1 MKQLMNLR
9 SLAVATVVTST
20 SLACWGAPSQAGS
33 PTCED
38 MFDLGWKNH
47 GEHVLGYVNGDGGAA
62 GGAPAHL
69 SGRPDG
75 PAPGASFC
83 LDQAQSPGKH
93 LSDFD

>member
-1 MKQLMNLR
+1 MKKTFIAM
-9 SLAVATVVTST
+9 AVTAAAGLGS
-20 SLACWGAPSQAGS
+20 GAAAHAGG

-47 GEHVLGYVNGDGGAA
+47 GEHVLNYVNGEGGAA

-69 SGRPDG
+69 TARPDG

-83 LDQAQSPGKH
+83 LDQANSPGLHK
-93 LSDFD
+93 SDF